1 MAFKMKKSPIKDMSE
16 LRARQRRMSR
26 GESEFQYRNRMR
38 RKASAEAKV
47 NAVSLDTKFK
57 PSALS
62 PTAGTDRINKTLDLK
77 KTNLYDPNAKPAKK
91 TFKQAFADARKAGK
105 KTFIFEGNRY
115 TTKLKKSKNDSLVF
129 GDKGFDATTDF
140 SDPNKVVPNNL
151 ISARYGKHGLSAV
164 IEPVPPFR
172 MKGMTFKGKSP
183 VRNDKNVLIAE
194 NTENTAVTGGTT
206 EFGKKDFSKHP
217 SVKKLINAGA
227 PKNVIE
233 TQIKKLKNK
242 AKKNI

>member
-62 PTAGTDRINKTLDLK
+62 PTAGTDRIEKTLDLK

-115 TTKLKKSKNDSLVF
+115 TTKLKNNKSTKGDNVVNIQLDPEKPNF
-129 GDKGFDATTDF
+129 GAV
-140 SDPNKVVPNNL
+140 SRVP
-151 ISARYGKHGLSAV
+151 
-164 IEPVPPFR
+164 FQ

-183 VRNDKNVLIAE
+183 VKNDKNVLIAE
-194 NTENTAVTGGTT
+194 DTENIAVTGGTT

-217 SVKKLINAGA
+217 SVKRLKQAGA
-227 PKNVIE
+227 PQNVISA
-233 TQIKKLKNK
+233 QIKKLKEE

>member
-1 MAFKMKKSPIKDMSE
+1 MTVTELKKNSMAFKMKKSPIKDMSE

-38 RKASAEAKV
+38 RKASAEAKR
-47 NAVSLDTKFK
+47 NALPTDILTKNIADITQKGDEQIRAKMTATVPQAPK
-57 PSALS
+57 PS
-62 PTAGTDRINKTLDLK
+62 PKQ
-77 KTNLYDPNAKPAKK
+77 

-105 KTFIFEGNRY
+105 KTFIFEGNPY
-115 TTKLKKSKNDSLVF
+115 TTKLKKKKSTKGDSVVNIQLDPEKPNF
-129 GDKGFDATTDF
+129 GAV
-140 SDPNKVVPNNL
+140 SRVP
-151 ISARYGKHGLSAV
+151 
-164 IEPVPPFR
+164 FQ

-183 VRNDKNVLIAE
+183 VRNDKNVLITE

-217 SVKKLINAGA
+217 SVKRLINAGA
-227 PKNVIE
+227 PKNVISA
-233 TQIKKLKNK
+233 QIKKLKNK